1 MWKSQKYII
10 PGFKDMF
17 LTCNLLSSVSRN
29 NQNKICNI
37 YNHVL
42 SKRKFSFIPYLKQ
55 KKQTNLYK
63 DIYKEVGYKSPFDT
77 DENNLILKTI
87 NEAKSAEQLS
97 EFVAKPKAAILFDHI
112 KTHGEIKIV
121 EELLSVKKFDDR
133 ILERLGKKILKSY
146 VTNDETQNCSE
157 TIRESEMNKPNKSN
171 KQKISKYIKPRLT
184 KDVYQEIESIV
195 GVKISFYDITFT
207 HLDTQKEQ
215 ILSWDS
221 LDSLGSKSASE
232 HPRLFQTATEIV
244 SQIPHADLYFIE
256 EQLPILQG
264 KNQANLKSNVSLL
277 ELQSAMVTLLNVRN
291 CGAGCLSNEN
301 EDSDGYKETPTNCVH
316 LMKYNVI
323 DDMFQ
328 LKIGTERVALQ
339 TRLFSG
345 EDSIFNTHEAF
356 KGITFSEDFDT
367 IVDKYFRSQ
376 LFTKYAKEHLGI
388 TLMMVAALHSSMMP
402 MSSSKT

>member
-1 MWKSQKYII
+1 M
-10 PGFKDMF
+10 
-17 LTCNLLSSVSRN
+17 
-29 NQNKICNI
+29 
-37 YNHVL
+37 
-42 SKRKFSFIPYLKQ
+42 
-55 KKQTNLYK
+55 
-63 DIYKEVGYKSPFDT
+63 
-77 DENNLILKTI
+77 
-87 NEAKSAEQLS
+87 
-97 EFVAKPKAAILFDHI
+97 
-112 KTHGEIKIV
+112 

-157 TIRESEMNKPNKSN
+157 TISESEINKPNKSN

-264 KNQANLKSNVSLL
+264 KNQANLKSNG
-277 ELQSAMVTLLNVRN
+277 MIFTL
-291 CGAGCLSNEN
+291 
-301 EDSDGYKETPTNCVH
+301 
-316 LMKYNVI
+316 
-323 DDMFQ
+323 
-328 LKIGTERVALQ
+328 
-339 TRLFSG
+339 
-345 EDSIFNTHEAF
+345 
-356 KGITFSEDFDT
+356 
-367 IVDKYFRSQ
+367 
-376 LFTKYAKEHLGI
+376 
-388 TLMMVAALHSSMMP
+388 
-402 MSSSKT
+402 

>member
-10 PGFKDMF
+10 PGFKNMF
-17 LTCNLLSSVSRN
+17 VTCNNLSSISKS
-29 NQNKICNI
+29 NQNKLCNV
-37 YNHVL
+37 YGLVW
-42 SKRKFSFIPYLKQ
+42 SKRKISSRPYLCQ

-63 DIYKEVGYKSPFDT
+63 DIYKEVGYKSPFDN

-97 EFVAKPKAAILFDHI
+97 EFVAKPKAAVLFDHI

-121 EELLSVKKFDDR
+121 EELLSVKKFDDK

-146 VTNDETQNCSE
+146 VTKDETQDGSE
-157 TIRESEMNKPNKSN
+157 TNSESGKSEINKPNKSN
-171 KQKISKYIKPRLT
+171 KQNISKYIKPRLA
-184 KDVYQEIESIV
+184 KNVYQDIESIV
-195 GVKISFYDITFT
+195 GIKISFYDITFT
-207 HLDTQKEQ
+207 HLDIQKEQ
-215 ILSWDS
+215 ILCWDS

-232 HPRLFQTATEIV
+232 HPRLFETATEIV
-244 SQIPHADLYFIE
+244 SQIPNADLYFIE

-264 KNQANLKSNVSLL
+264 KHQSNLKSNVSLL

-291 CGAGCLSNEN
+291 CGVGSFSNEN
-301 EDSDGYKETPTNCVH
+301 VDSETPVNCVH

-345 EDSIFNTHEAF
+345 EDSIFKTHEAF

-367 IVDKYFRSQ
+367 VMDKYLRRQ

-388 TLMMVAALHSSMMP
+388 TLMMVAALHSSMMS
-402 MSSSKT
+402 MSSRKT